1 MAILTDNKNNT
12 IIDSDR
18 IISNNDK
25 GIVVTNKKSWHF
37 IPKQNIT
44 EQEEYKDGYYYNQE
58 DNTTLKSST
67 RTEEYILK
75 ENPID
80 TDYIEKS
87 RYMFGFKNLKFA
99 NVKYDY
105 TAGIISDYIDLDQYN
120 YITISDSNELSLDYS
135 IEYSILDGSLEIP
148 ILPEDQTKTFEKLFY
163 NIDPRFVLIDTPVLY
178 QYDKNS
184 KTLTEI
190 ERNYTELSFDD
201 FSNYDYYIEYT
212 PGGETHKYIPEN
224 NNIRIKIIYRNLTDN
239 NLYISS
245 VVLKKYGGGPDW
257 I

>member
-1 MAILTDNKNNT
+1 
-12 IIDSDR
+12 
-18 IISNNDK
+18 
-25 GIVVTNKKSWHF
+25 
-37 IPKQNIT
+37 
-44 EQEEYKDGYYYNQE
+44 
-58 DNTTLKSST
+58 
-67 RTEEYILK
+67 
-75 ENPID
+75 
-80 TDYIEKS
+80 
-87 RYMFGFKNLKFA
+87 MFGFKNLKFA

-105 TAGIISDYIDLDQYN
+105 AAGVISDYIDLGQYN

-163 NIDPRFVLIDTPVLY
+163 NIDPRFVLIDTPILY

-184 KTLTEI
+184 KTLTKI

-201 FSNYDYYIEYT
+201 FSNYDYYIEYI